1 MELESSTIKGV
12 IWSMIER
19 FSAMGIQLICTLII
33 AQFLTPKEFGLIS
46 MMSIFL
52 SFSSILVDS
61 GFGQAIIRD
70 QKATDR
76 DYSSVFYINI
86 IIGCF
91 IYVLGYI
98 CSPFI
103 SSFYDVPQLTPLLRI
118 SFLVMFCYGL
128 SVVQQAL
135 LFKNIQF
142 KIVSRISVLSVVISG
157 VIGIVFAYKNRNAW
171 SLVAQALSFAV
182 CRTILLWIYAKWRPL
197 LAFSWVSI
205 RKYLRFS
212 VHLLSTNLISAI
224 SDNLA
229 NLVIGKVYTSVDLGN
244 YTVPNKIQISVAGT
258 ISFSI
263 HRVSYSM
270 MATFQNDVD
279 RLREY
284 SQMIVNMGFF
294 IIAPIMVFLALES
307 EHFFLII
314 LNPSWLTAASY
325 FRILCISGVF
335 FCFADINMDVLLV
348 RGRSDIVLKIE
359 IVRKL
364 VYVCLLVMGVL
375 NNMYILMW
383 LLAAYSIFNTFF
395 VSFWSGREIN
405 CGIYQQCMNAMQTT
419 MSLIASILLTISC
432 NFLFKLNGLFVSFIV
447 SFILFFGVFIIT
459 SLIIRNRYLLY
470 LVDKVKEVIKN
481 R

>member
-1 MELESSTIKGV
+1 
-12 IWSMIER
+12 MIER
-19 FSAMGIQLICTLII
+19 FSTMGIQLLCTLVI

-70 QKATDR
+70 QEATDR
-76 DYSSVFYINI
+76 DCSSVFYLNI
-86 IIGCF
+86 LIGFIIY
-91 IYVLGYI
+91 ILGYI
-98 CSPFI
+98 FSPLI
-103 SSFYDVPQLTPLLRI
+103 SHFYNEPQLTPLLRI
-118 SFLVMFCYGL
+118 SFLVMFCYGF

-142 KIVSRISVLSVVISG
+142 NIVSRISIISALVSG
-157 VIGIVFAYKNRNAW
+157 VIGIIIAYQYRNAW
-171 SLVAQALSFAV
+171 SLVAQALSLAV
-182 CRTILLWIYAKWRPL
+182 CRTILMWIYAKWRPL
-197 LAFSWVSI
+197 LVFSWFSI

-212 VHLLSTNLISAI
+212 INLLGTQLISAI

-229 NLVIGKVYTSVDLGN
+229 NLIIGKVYTSVDLGN

-279 RLREY
+279 KLREY
-284 SQMIVNMGFF
+284 SQKIVNMAFF
-294 IIAPIMVFLALES
+294 IISPIMAFLALES
-307 EHFFLII
+307 ERFFLII

-325 FRILCISGVF
+325 FRILCISGAL

-348 RGRSDIVLKIE
+348 RGKSDIVLKLE
-359 IVRKL
+359 IIRKF
-364 VYVCLLVMGVL
+364 VYVCMLVIGII

-383 LLAAYSIFNTFF
+383 LLVAYSLFNTIF
-395 VSFWSGREIN
+395 VSLWLGREIN
-405 CGIYQQCMNAMQTT
+405 CGLYKQCMNAIQTIL
-419 MSLIASILLTISC
+419 SLLASILLTISF
-432 NFLFKLNGLFVSFIV
+432 NFLFKQDGLFISFTI
-447 SFILFFGVFIIT
+447 SFILFFGVYIIT
-459 SLIIRNRYLLY
+459 SLIIGNRYLLY
-470 LVDKVKEVIKN
+470 IVNKTKEVLKKK
-481 R
+481 